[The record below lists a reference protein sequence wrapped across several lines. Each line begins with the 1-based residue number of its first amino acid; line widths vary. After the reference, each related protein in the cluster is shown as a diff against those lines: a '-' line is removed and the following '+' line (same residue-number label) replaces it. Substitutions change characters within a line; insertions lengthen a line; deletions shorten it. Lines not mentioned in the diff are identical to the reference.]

1 MTDPEHTLKDESNE
15 KADDPEDLADAYEA
29 LEEDRRQQAILTS
42 TDPHTDPDSPGNLL
56 TVEHAEAESPS
67 EVVDGPVETQAD
79 EHAAAEPA
87 RRVFLIDGKEYPD
100 PDQSLPITGARS
112 VQSMYRDYFPGQLDN
127 ADVLQKT
134 RADGTLE
141 VTFRRRIGTK
151 GRASQSNAR
160 SRRPKTSGEVVLD
173 VNRVMLTR
181 KSTLRCPSTHSDA
194 PLKCWSANKQHRLQS
209 SSGPLPRLL
218 PAAHHHLSSGPTRGR
233 LATASRKWRCGGGKC
248 WLARRRT
255 GAQGGCKN
263 CAKRY
268 RP

>member
-1 MTDPEHTLKDESNE
+1 MTDLEHTLSDESNE

-42 TDPHTDPDSPGNLL
+42 TDPHTAPDPPENVL
-56 TVEHAEAESPS
+56 TVERAEAESPS
-67 EVVDGPVETQAD
+67 EVVYGPVETQAE
-79 EHAAAEPA
+79 EHAAPEPA

-100 PDQSLPITGARS
+100 PDESLPITGARS

-160 SRRPKTSGEVVLD
+160 RHSPKTSGEMVLD
-173 VNRVMLTR
+173 VSRVASVLASISEDLPLAWRLLEQAVGPNGELRLDYAPSPSDLNLAEAQVSARTR
-181 KSTLRCPSTHSDA
+181 LIDFAVGELVGLR
-194 PLKCWSANKQHRLQS
+194 
-209 SSGPLPRLL
+209 PRL
-218 PAAHHHLSSGPTRGR
+218 
-233 LATASRKWRCGGGKC
+233 
-248 WLARRRT
+248 
-255 GAQGGCKN
+255 
-263 CAKRY
+263 
-268 RP
+268 